1 MLSASQTNSTL
12 LLMSFI
18 FQPIA
23 SNHIIY
29 NEKFNRN
36 EITREQ
42 HTDRRKEKKRI
53 ENDDGSIPHL
63 RRKIYIGHVYEL
75 ARIRRNNSLRRDIGC
90 SCLKTLRVDYTH
102 IHMR

>member
-36 EITREQ
+36 EIIREQ
-42 HTDRRKEKKRI
+42 HTDKRKEK
-53 ENDDGSIPHL
+53 
-63 RRKIYIGHVYEL
+63 
-75 ARIRRNNSLRRDIGC
+75 
-90 SCLKTLRVDYTH
+90 
-102 IHMR
+102 